1 MFRIDPKNPFKGPH
15 QGLDPATAGA
25 DPGEAE
31 AAMILVHGRG
41 ASAQSILMLADEL
54 NEPQVHYVAPQASQ
68 FTWYPQS
75 FLAPTER
82 NQPGLNSGLQT
93 IHDLIEEL
101 AERGFKREKIILT
114 GFSQGACLASEFA
127 ARHPAR
133 YGAVVALSGGLIG
146 DAVSDENYSGSMEG
160 TPVFLGCSDI
170 DPHIPVERV
179 YDTERVFRKLEA
191 EVSRK
196 IYPGMGHTVNEE
208 ELNHMKNLVQTVRS
222 G

>member
-1 MFRIDPKNPFKGPH
+1 MFRIDPQNPFKGPH

-25 DPGEAE
+25 DTGEAE

-41 ASAQSILMLADEL
+41 ASARSILMLADEL

-68 FTWYPQS
+68 FTWYPHS
-75 FLAPTER
+75 FLEPAER
-82 NQPGLNSGLQT
+82 NQPGLSSGLQA
-93 IHDLIEEL
+93 IHNLISDLEEK
-101 AERGFKREKIILT
+101 GIKRKKIILA

-146 DAVSDENYSGSMEG
+146 DTVSEENYNGSMEG

-179 YDTERVFRKLEA
+179 YETGRIFKKLGA
-191 EVSRK
+191 EVIRK
-196 IYPGMGHTVNEE
+196 IYPGMGHTVNED
-208 ELNHMKNLVQTVRS
+208 ELNHVKKLVRIVRS
-222 G
+222 S